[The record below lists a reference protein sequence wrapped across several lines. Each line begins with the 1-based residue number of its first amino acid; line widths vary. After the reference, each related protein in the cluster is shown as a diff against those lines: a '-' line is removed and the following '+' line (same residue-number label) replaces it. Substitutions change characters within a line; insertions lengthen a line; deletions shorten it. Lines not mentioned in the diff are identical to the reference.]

1 MGTALSEPL
10 PFVEQVPITASRLSV
25 ALQAAQVVGVGEE
38 KGQEARTDELVA
50 QGIGSVTLFASALAD
65 PVAAARRTTELQRRA
80 QHGPVGVPL
89 LISVDE
95 EGGAV
100 TRLPLGRT
108 TLPSAMALGRVATR
122 QGLSEATRLAKT
134 AARAVAGRL
143 LALGIQ
149 WNLAPVCDLHL
160 MDNPALGSRSF
171 SSDAEEAGTLAAAF
185 AQGLAEGGVIA
196 VAKHFPGH
204 GATSVDSHQALPVLA
219 ADRAMLEG
227 REFVPFRATIA
238 AGIPAIMT
246 GHLGVPALDPSGT
259 PASLSPFV
267 YETIRGAL
275 GFRGLM
281 VTDSLG
287 MAGAAVAGGVG
298 AAAVQA
304 LRAGADLVLVAHG
317 PEEQREVLRAIVRA
331 VETGE
336 LPARRLAAAC
346 DQVLALKRRQALAR
360 RPVPDE
366 EAAPHLLDRPSD
378 ALLAA
383 EIASTAV
390 VASGG
395 PEVWV
400 PAGGEHVLLVH
411 AGPSALLE
419 ASRKQWPRAVAV
431 TAGSER
437 PEPGDLV
444 VLLAAGGTMPSH
456 ATVECLKPSAERAV
470 AAGLRVLWL
479 WTGAR
484 WHSGMIERQPVLSA
498 CDSTPASLQALLAL
512 AERPGRRPEG
522 V

>member
-10 PFVEQVPITASRLSV
+10 PFVGEVPITASRLSV

-38 KGQEARTDELVA
+38 KGQETRTDELVA

-65 PVAAARRTTELQRRA
+65 PVAAARRTTELQRLA
-80 QHGPVGVPL
+80 QRGPVGVPL

-100 TRLPLGRT
+100 IRLPSGRT
-108 TLPSAMALGRVATR
+108 TLPSAMALGRVAAR
-122 QGLSEATRLAKT
+122 HGLSEATRLAKT

-143 LALGIQ
+143 SALGIQ
-149 WNLAPVCDLHL
+149 CDLAPVCDLDL
-160 MDNPALGSRSF
+160 MDNPALGNRSF
-171 SSDAEEAGTLAAAF
+171 SADAEEAGALAAAF

-204 GATSVDSHQALPVLA
+204 GATTVDSHQALPVLA
-219 ADRAMLEG
+219 VDRPVIEE

-246 GHLGVPALDPSGT
+246 GHLAVPALDPSGT

-267 YETIRGAL
+267 YETVRGSL

-287 MAGAAVAGGVG
+287 MAGAAVAGGIG

-317 PEEQREVLRAIVRA
+317 PEEQREVLEAIVSA

-336 LPARRLAAAC
+336 LPSPRLAAAC
-346 DQVLALKRRQALAR
+346 DQVLALKRRQALSR

-366 EAAPHLLDRPSD
+366 EAAPYLLDRPSD
-378 ALLAA
+378 ALLAL
-383 EIASTAV
+383 EIASAAV
-390 VASGG
+390 VATGG
-395 PEVWV
+395 PAVWV
-400 PAGGEHVLLVH
+400 PDGGANVLLVH

-419 ASRKQWPRAVAV
+419 ASRQQWPHAVAV
-431 TAGSER
+431 AAGLER

-444 VLLAAGGTMPSH
+444 VLLAAGGTMPSR
-456 ATVECLKPSAERAV
+456 ATVDCLRAAADRAV

-479 WTGAR
+479 WTGAHWR
-484 WHSGMIERQPVLSA
+484 SGMVERQPMLSA
-498 CDSTPASLQALLAL
+498 CDSTPASLHALLAR
-512 AERPGRRPEG
+512 AGHPGRWAEG